1 MRREEIWIGKEVT
14 KGMRERVLEE
24 LAAIGF
30 AKATDLLVVENGEL
44 TVRDTKKIPKKLRAA
59 VASIEKAPGGV
70 KLKLYDKLKALELLG
85 KFLGLFDGSGGEQ
98 VEENN
103 LIEQI
108 LSATGEEV
116 DTCDLP
122 EVQQAA
128 AHRHELVEPAGAEG
142 V

>member
-1 MRREEIWIGKEVT
+1 MRQQ
-14 KGMRERVLEE
+14 VLEE

-30 AKATDLLVVENGEL
+30 AKATDFMAVENGEL
-44 TVRDTKKIPKKLRAA
+44 IVRDTRKMPKKLRAA

-70 KLKLYDKLKALELLG
+70 KLKLYDKLKALELMG
-85 KFLGLFDGSGGEQ
+85 KFLGLFDGTGGEL

-103 LIEQI
+103 LIELL

-122 EVQQAA
+122 EIQQAA
-128 AHRHELVEPAGAEG
+128 ADRHELVEPAGAENL
-142 V
+142 